1 MPLSKSLLSLQLILF
16 IGFQPLKAQKRVVEL
31 VLDTAQFNLE
41 SSFYLDSIIDNRDFN
56 SNLGLQYK
64 GVMNSMAEV
73 QLKGGFADHLTKTLT
88 NIFPWDSTKSPI
100 SVSVNQFY
108 TYEHLG
114 QLAEKGTAIVEL
126 EFLKEVDEKLYTL
139 GSFESVVKGMSVV
152 DITPEHTER
161 LLEAT
166 INCVTKFLQNGSEK
180 YSYVKLKP
188 FESNIYFSEPAR
200 YQSPAYG
207 LYFNFK
213 ELFVNRPSNDSIRF
227 DVVVFERNGKIIS
240 YQAFYHR
247 KNKLIKDLYGFSDGN
262 DFYLKAFWD
271 AEDPYFIKSQ
281 TSGRYLC
288 FEDQSYSGTATG
300 IFGLAGMAA
309 TTDLSIKALDRE
321 TGIVYKLNDANMMNL
336 LENHDQLLFEYQN
349 GKKSNMSKIQL
360 VSKLNLI
367 ISDPVE

>member
-1 MPLSKSLLSLQLILF
+1 MSLSKSLLSLLLILVF
-16 IGFQPLKAQKRVVEL
+16 RFQPLEAQQRVVEL
-31 VLDTAQFNLE
+31 VLDTAKFDLE
-41 SSFYLDSIIDNRDFN
+41 SSYYLDSLIDNRDFN
-56 SNLGLQYK
+56 SNVGLQYK
-64 GVMNSMAEV
+64 GVMNSMTEV
-73 QLKGGFADHLTKTLT
+73 QLKGGFADHLAKTLT
-88 NIFPWDSTKSPI
+88 KVFPWDSTKSPI

-114 QLAEKGTAIVEL
+114 QLAYNGIAIVEL
-126 EFLKEVDEKLYTL
+126 EFLKEVDEKLYIL
-139 GSFESVVKGMSVV
+139 GSFESVVEGMSVV
-152 DITPEHTER
+152 DVTPEHTER

-166 INCVTKFLQNGSEK
+166 KNCVAKFIHDGSEK
-180 YSYVKLKP
+180 YNGVELKP
-188 FESNIYFSEPAR
+188 FERNINFSEPEKFH
-200 YQSPAYG
+200 SPAYG

-247 KNKLIKDLYGFSDGN
+247 KNKLIKNLYGFSDGN
-262 DFYLKAFWD
+262 NFYLKAFWD

-288 FEDQSYSGTATG
+288 FEDRSFSGTATG
-300 IFGLAGMAA
+300 IFGLAGMLA
-309 TTDLSIKALDRE
+309 TADLSIKALDRE
-321 TGIVYKLNDANMMNL
+321 TGIVHKLNDTKMMSL

-349 GKKSNMSKIQL
+349 GNKSNKFKIQL